1 MQQVILKSIGGLMLV
16 SGLALAAGDAAAGKA
31 IYEKR
36 CKTCHT
42 AKKVDPSGAAAKS
55 DADLKKVIVEGD
67 KKHPKNNLSE
77 EDLANVLA
85 FVHSLKK

>member
-1 MQQVILKSIGGLMLV
+1 MILKSIGGLMLV

-42 AKKVDPSGAAAKS
+42 AKKVDPTGAAAKS
-55 DADLKKVIVEGD
+55 DADLTKMIVEGE
-67 KKHPKNNLSE
+67 KKHPKNKLSDA
-77 EDLANVLA
+77 DLANVLA

>member
-1 MQQVILKSIGGLMLV
+1 MILKSIGGLMLA

-42 AKKVDPSGAAAKS
+42 AKKVDPAGAAAKS
-55 DADLKKVIVEGD
+55 DAELTKVIVDGD
-67 KKHPKNNLSE
+67 KKHPKNKLSDQ
-77 EDLANVLA
+77 DLANVLA